1 MDVRY
6 IHNFLRV
13 VSAGS
18 MSEAARQLDLSP
30 SAIAQQMRVL
40 EGEMGAPLLVRQ
52 GRSVRA
58 TAAGERLFERGRQ
71 LLQEVEGLREWV
83 ASDGGGGELRLGTVN
98 TALHGFLPAVMR
110 VFVQR
115 HADVRISVRAGLTPE
130 LYTAL
135 LQSELDVLICLQPS
149 FDLPKSVCWA
159 ELRQEPLVVLCRA
172 EDASEDPLALLRSRP
187 LVRYDRCLAG
197 GRLADRYLR
206 AQGIAPIERMELNS
220 VLAVAMMVDQGLGVG
235 LVPDIGSVLAQGR
248 DVRALPLPSS
258 EAGARRVGLL
268 WMHTSAR
275 ARWARSLLDCARLCL
290 RPAASAASASDIALQ

>member
-13 VSAGS
+13 VDTGS

-40 EGEMGAPLLVRQ
+40 EGELGAPLLVRH

-58 TAAGERLFERGRQ
+58 TEAGERLFERGRQ
-71 LLQEVEGLREWV
+71 LLQDFEGLREWV
-83 ASDGGGGELRLGTVN
+83 ASDADGGELRLGTVN
-98 TALHGFLPAVMR
+98 TALHGFVPAVMR
-110 VFVQR
+110 AFVAR
-115 HADVRISVRAGLTPE
+115 HAEVRISVRAGLTPE

-135 LQSELDVLICLQPS
+135 VQSELDVLICLQPS
-149 FDLPKSVCWA
+149 FDLPKTVCWA

-172 EDASEDPLALLRSRP
+172 RDAQQDPLALLRTRP
-187 LVRYDRCLAG
+187 LVRYDRSLAG

-206 AQGIAPIERMELNS
+206 AQGIAPLERMELNS

-235 LVPDIGSVLAQGR
+235 LVPDIGPVLSQGR
-248 DVRALPLPSS
+248 DVRVLALP
-258 EAGARRVGLL
+258 EQGAAADGVGSRPADARKVGLL
-268 WMHTSAR
+268 WLNT
-275 ARWARSLLDCARLCL
+275 
-290 RPAASAASASDIALQ
+290 

>member
-1 MDVRY
+1 MDVKY

-13 VSAGS
+13 VATGS

-40 EGEMGAPLLVRQ
+40 EGEMGASLLVRQ

-58 TAAGERLFERGRQ
+58 TAAGERLFERGRH

-83 ASDGGGGELRLGTVN
+83 ASDSDGGELRLGTVN
-98 TALHGFLPAVMR
+98 TALHGFVPGVMR
-110 VFVQR
+110 AFVDR
-115 HADVRISVRAGLTPE
+115 HPEVRISVRSGLTPE

-135 LQSELDVLICLQPS
+135 LQSDLDVLICLQPA
-149 FDLPKSVCWA
+149 FDLPKSVSWA
-159 ELRQEPLVVLCRA
+159 ELRQEPLVVLCRS
-172 EDASEDPLALLRSRP
+172 EDAHEDPLALLRSRP
-187 LVRYDRCLAG
+187 LVRYDRAVAG

-235 LVPDIGSVLAQGR
+235 LVPDIGAVLAQGR
-248 DVRALPLPSS
+248 DVRVLPLP
-258 EAGARRVGLL
+258 GADIGTGADVRRVGLL
-268 WMHTSAR
+268 WLHTSPR
-275 ARWARSLLDCARLCL
+275 ARWARSLLECARQGLG
-290 RPAASAASASDIALQ
+290 

>member
-40 EGEMGAPLLVRQ
+40 EGEMGAALLVRQ

-71 LLQEVEGLREWV
+71 VLQEVEGLREWV
-83 ASDGGGGELRLGTVN
+83 ASDADGGELRLGTVN

-110 VFVQR
+110 AFVDR

-135 LQSELDVLICLQPS
+135 LQSELDVLLCLKPS

-159 ELRQEPLVVLCRA
+159 ELRQEPLVLLCRS
-172 EDASEDPLALLRSRP
+172 EDAHEEPLALLRSRP
-187 LVRYDRCLAG
+187 LVRYDRAVAG

-235 LVPDIGSVLAQGR
+235 LVPDIGAVLGQGR
-248 DVRALPLPSS
+248 DVRVLPLPGAD
-258 EAGARRVGLL
+258 AGPDSGTGADVRRVGLL
-268 WMHTSAR
+268 WLHTSPR
-275 ARWARSLLDCARLCL
+275 ARWARSLLECARRCMG
-290 RPAASAASASDIALQ
+290 

>member
-1 MDVRY
+1 MDIRY

-13 VSAGS
+13 VNTGS

-40 EGEMGAPLLVRQ
+40 EGEMGAALLVRQ

-83 ASDGGGGELRLGTVN
+83 ASDTDGGELRLGTVN

-110 VFVQR
+110 AFVDR

-135 LQSELDVLICLQPS
+135 LQSELDVLLCLKPS

-172 EDASEDPLALLRSRP
+172 ADAHEDPLALLRTRP
-187 LVRYDRCLAG
+187 LVRYDRSLAG
-197 GRLADRYLR
+197 GRLAERYLR
-206 AQGIAPIERMELNS
+206 ARGIAPLERMELNS

-235 LVPDIGSVLAQGR
+235 LVPDIGAVLGQGR
-248 DVRALPLPSS
+248 DVRVLALP
-258 EAGARRVGLL
+258 EQGDGGEGQGTADARKVGLL
-268 WMHTSAR
+268 WLHTSAR
-275 ARWARSLLDCARLCL
+275 ARWARSLLECARECL
-290 RPAASAASASDIALQ
+290 GAGPLN

>member
-13 VSAGS
+13 VDAGS

-40 EGEMGAPLLVRQ
+40 EGELGAPLLVRH

-58 TAAGERLFERGRQ
+58 TEAGERLFERGRQ
-71 LLQEVEGLREWV
+71 LLQDFEGLREWV
-83 ASDGGGGELRLGTVN
+83 ASDADGGELRLGTVN
-98 TALHGFLPAVMR
+98 TALHGFVPAVMR
-110 VFVQR
+110 AFVAR
-115 HADVRISVRAGLTPE
+115 HAEVRISVRAGLTPE

-135 LQSELDVLICLQPS
+135 VQSELDVLICLQPS
-149 FDLPKSVCWA
+149 FDLPKTVCWA

-172 EDASEDPLALLRSRP
+172 RDAQQDPLALLRTRP
-187 LVRYDRCLAG
+187 LVRYDRSLAG

-206 AQGIAPIERMELNS
+206 AQGIAPLERMELNS

-235 LVPDIGSVLAQGR
+235 LVPDIGPVLSQGR
-248 DVRALPLPSS
+248 DVRVLALP
-258 EAGARRVGLL
+258 EQGAAADGAGSRPADARKVGLL
-268 WMHTSAR
+268 WLHTSAR
-275 ARWARSLLDCARLCL
+275 ARWARSLLECARECL
-290 RPAASAASASDIALQ
+290 G